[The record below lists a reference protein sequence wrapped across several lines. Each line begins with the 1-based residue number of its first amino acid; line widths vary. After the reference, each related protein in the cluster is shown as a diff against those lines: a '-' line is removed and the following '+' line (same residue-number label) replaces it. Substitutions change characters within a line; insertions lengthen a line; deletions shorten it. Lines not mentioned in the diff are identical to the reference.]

1 MIWIIF
7 GKLPTIIGLSVAL
20 YICAKRIA
28 PLLAAWS
35 FAAFFVSLSIGA
47 AVFPSILG
55 ALAGGALSLFL
66 VLSLLSNQEQLWR
79 SVIWPLVTALIS
91 IIVIGRIGC
100 WLSGCCFG
108 EVSHLPW
115 ATQYTDELTIN
126 IYHAQRYGHL
136 AEHGPL
142 AVHPVQ
148 LYECLAALVLLIIF
162 SFSKKRLGEVS
173 SAFFLLGSYLG
184 VYAILNP
191 LRAYLNTPAS
201 LVNWGPLSKL
211 QWVLLTLSVVAFMV
225 ASRCIK
231 VSNLTLSDV
240 KEAKRFN
247 QSFKMESMWQQLVL
261 WSVLVGLGS
270 LSLYLGTP
278 FSAQLSVVGMC
289 LSTVALIESLEI
301 QNKLPYIQLAIPK
314 FYRLQES
321 TELGSAITLRYI
333 ILLALLPL
341 CLIPLTLRGIAT
353 PPGTGSFSSGK
364 NWVYQMDKGSQKL
377 VRIGRIE
384 DFLQPLS
391 RVEVDHDAQKPKNN
405 DSLYDDLKGAKLSS
419 QDPTNRR
426 RFQTQSQ
433 RQQMSFTLGV
443 SKLNFQDYY
452 EITSGG
458 GSSCSGPDSIT
469 RYNNK
474 QTREL
479 HQAVVS
485 YDLPMTSLKAKH
497 RLIGSWYHEKVNGTR
512 SITTLDDGFR
522 EANVNVV
529 ALDQMH
535 LGLAYE
541 YVNDF
546 LRVGAGLRFVWG
558 NTNDQFSSDDFEYSP
573 EAIKGDV
580 LFGLGY
586 RYVFLQGGT
595 GPIWGTPGLANPFF
609 GLGIYAPF
617 HEKFKLFGRFGQA
630 SFGPGDIKIGAA
642 ELGVQVPYARLS
654 VSFAKNYF
662 SGVKLG
668 YIY

>member
-1 MIWIIF
+1 M
-7 GKLPTIIGLSVAL
+7 
-20 YICAKRIA
+20 
-28 PLLAAWS
+28 
-35 FAAFFVSLSIGA
+35 
-47 AVFPSILG
+47 
-55 ALAGGALSLFL
+55 
-66 VLSLLSNQEQLWR
+66 
-79 SVIWPLVTALIS
+79 
-91 IIVIGRIGC
+91 
-100 WLSGCCFG
+100 
-108 EVSHLPW
+108 
-115 ATQYTDELTIN
+115 
-126 IYHAQRYGHL
+126 
-136 AEHGPL
+136 
-142 AVHPVQ
+142 
-148 LYECLAALVLLIIF
+148 
-162 SFSKKRLGEVS
+162 S

-201 LVNWGPLSKL
+201 LINWGPLSKL
-211 QWVLLTLSVVAFMV
+211 QWILLTMSVVAFII
-225 ASRCIK
+225 ASRFIK
-231 VSNLTLSDV
+231 ASNLTLSDV
-240 KEAKRFN
+240 KQTKRFN
-247 QSFKMESMWQQLVL
+247 QFFKIGPIWQQLVL

-301 QNKLPYIQLAIPK
+301 QNKLPYIKLAIPK
-314 FYRLQES
+314 FRVLQES
-321 TELGSAITLRYI
+321 TELGSVITLRYI

-353 PPGTGSFSSGK
+353 PTGSGSFSSGK

-377 VRIGRIE
+377 VRIGRVK
-384 DFLQPLS
+384 DFLQPFS
-391 RVEVDHDAQKPKNN
+391 SVEVDHDAQKPQ
-405 DSLYDDLKGAKLSS
+405 DSDSMYDDLKGSKLSS
-419 QDPTNRR
+419 QDPVNRR
-426 RFQTQSQ
+426 KLKTQSQ
-433 RQQMSFTLGV
+433 KRQISFTLGV
-443 SKLNFQDYY
+443 TKLNFEDYY

-458 GSSCSGPDSIT
+458 DSCSGPDSIT
-469 RYNNK
+469 SYNNK

-485 YDLPMTSLKAKH
+485 YDLPMTSVKARH
-497 RLIGSWYHEKVNGTR
+497 RLLGSWYHEKVTGTR
-512 SITTLDDGFR
+512 SITNEFGED
-522 EANVNVV
+522 NVNVV

-558 NTNDQFSSDDFEYSP
+558 NTNDQFSIDDFEYSP

-586 RYVFLQGGT
+586 KYLFLQGGT
-595 GPIWGTPGLANPFF
+595 GPVWGTPGLANPFF

-662 SGVKLG
+662 SGVRVG
-668 YIY
+668 YVY